1 MMKLL
6 KHGLFALLAL
16 LSVACTQDSQDALE
30 HIGVKPEAS
39 TKISLE
45 GLSFSLDNESE
56 FRHIGME
63 HVQNSKGQIVPF
75 PALQD
80 GQKVPL
86 TVAIANTTN
95 SAHAYLATSA
105 TYEAASKRLIVAN
118 DEYKLIDFISGK
130 TEDTPDSLFFTAGET
145 YYMCAVLGGTP
156 ITSLKPGR
164 ESEAY
169 SPERGFPKD
178 PYSVYNFEW
187 TKPLASDKNLRLW
200 DVRFEYS
207 EVLSPV
213 LRQVG
218 EKLDLNIAYKTKWT
232 ELEVTKVVNAAAGD
246 HRVVTFTKKGLRF
259 EPEGNILALQ
269 IGNLTSRD
277 VPIDAI
283 NFVYTRGEVFDFGGH
298 IPLNEDSNNLSD
310 GAELAFYSGIYLEGR
325 DLDNDAPITRFSLG
339 NKPVLKANQ
348 AKQYTYYIWVP
359 YTNGGPVSFEF
370 EKDGQ
375 PIAQPVQMPVVNS
388 LGSTNWYKT
397 IRFTITSPMLKTQ
410 RKIYFLEM
418 NIKE

>member
-1 MMKLL
+1 MKLL
-6 KHGLFALLAL
+6 KHGLFAMLAL
-16 LSVACTQDSQDALE
+16 LSVACRQSGLDDLQNVGA
-30 HIGVKPEAS
+30 KPEAS
-39 TKISLE
+39 TKIFLE

-56 FRHIGME
+56 LRHIGME

-95 SAHAYLATSA
+95 SLHAYLETSA

-118 DEYKLIDFISGK
+118 DEYKLIDFVSGK

-145 YYMCAVLGGTP
+145 YYMCAVLGGNP
-156 ITSLKPGR
+156 IKSLKPGK
-164 ESEAY
+164 ESEGF
-169 SPERGFPKD
+169 SLERGFPKD
-178 PYSVYNFEW
+178 PYSVYDFEW

-207 EVLSPV
+207 DVLSPV

-218 EKLDLNIAYKTKWT
+218 EKLDLNIAYKTTWT
-232 ELEVTKVVNAAAGD
+232 ELEATKVVNAAAGD

-259 EPEGNILALQ
+259 KPEGNILALQ

-283 NFVYTRGEVFDFGGH
+283 NFVYPRHSFLDFGGH
-298 IPLNEDSNNLSD
+298 IPLNLDDGTLAD
-310 GAELAFYSGIYLEGR
+310 GALLNFYSGVYLEGR
-325 DLDNDAPITRFSLG
+325 DLDNDAPITRFSLS

-359 YTNGGPVSFEF
+359 YAGGGQVSFEF

-375 PIAQPVQMPVVNS
+375 PIAQPVQMPTVNS
-388 LGSTNWYKT
+388 LGSIIWNKT
-397 IRFTITSPMLKTQ
+397 IRFNTKMGDTSG
-410 RKIYFLEM
+410 KIYFLEM